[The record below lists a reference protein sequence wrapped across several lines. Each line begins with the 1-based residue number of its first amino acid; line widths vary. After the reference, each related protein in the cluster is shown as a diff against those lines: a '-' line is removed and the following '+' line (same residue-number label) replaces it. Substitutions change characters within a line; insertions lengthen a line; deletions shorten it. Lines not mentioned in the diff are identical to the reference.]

1 MNKIEKKKCEKNE
14 AKLKKENKDKIKF
27 KKSYGSCRTQ
37 SMSVSLNL
45 QYIGLYLKGSLN
57 ILVSFLERT
66 ILFRSCY
73 VLLPLHRFKLFSK
86 YSIYHLIIQPKIFFT
101 CCCSHVSLCENN
113 SLFNFEHRRLC
124 LPALCMY
131 INIHF
136 GLICRDDAFTW
147 RNIIPVR
154 RDSSFGKTKSQF

>member
-1 MNKIEKKKCEKNE
+1 MKMIKMKTKTKSTKLKKKKKRRNT

-27 KKSYGSCRTQ
+27 KKSCGSSWPQ
-37 SMSVSLNL
+37 AMSVSFNL
-45 QYIGLYLKGSLN
+45 QYIGLYLKRSLN

-73 VLLPLHRFKLFSK
+73 VLLPLCRFKLFST

-101 CCCSHVSLCENN
+101 CCRTHVSLCKNK
-113 SLFNFEHRRLC
+113 SLFNFEHRRPSLQ
-124 LPALCMY
+124 ALCMY

-136 GLICRDDAFTW
+136 GL
-147 RNIIPVR
+147 V
-154 RDSSFGKTKSQF
+154 

>member
-1 MNKIEKKKCEKNE
+1 MKMIKMKTKTKWTKLKKKYEKNE
-14 AKLKKENKDKIKF
+14 AKLKKENKGKIKF
-27 KKSYGSCRTQ
+27 KKSYGSCRPQ

-86 YSIYHLIIQPKIFFT
+86 YSIYHLIIQPKYFLLVVAVMFLYAKIT
-101 CCCSHVSLCENN
+101 
-113 SLFNFEHRRLC
+113 LFS
-124 LPALCMY
+124 
-131 INIHF
+131 ISNI
-136 GLICRDDAFTW
+136 DDFVYKFCVCT
-147 RNIIPVR
+147 
-154 RDSSFGKTKSQF
+154 